1 MTMTRPASVLA
12 LLALLLA
19 TLTARATVLRPG
31 AQTLALG
38 NGVALAAPPSARP
51 TLAGARADYG
61 RLPLSFEPNRGQVS
75 NRQVRYLAHGA
86 GYSLYLTDR
95 NAIIAL
101 RGSAHRSVVTLQ
113 FQHTAGAPRFQTS
126 SPLPG
131 RVNYFLGNNPK
142 AWHTNIPTYARVS
155 EQQLYAGVSAVYYG
169 HAGRLEYDLVLQ
181 PGAHLPADALRIG
194 GAGKLH
200 LDRAGNLLLGESVR
214 LNAPSIYQLV
224 GGIRRAVD
232 GKYQLT
238 GHNQLGFRLG
248 QYDHRYPV
256 VIDPVLVYS
265 TYLGGSN
272 SEFATAIAVDGSGD
286 AYLAGYTASS
296 DFPTCPTKQPS
307 QTDAC
312 ASNSG
317 TTLQTTNKAGTNG
330 TAFVAKL
337 NSAGSALIYSTYL
350 GGGGGD
356 VATAIAV
363 DGSGDAYV
371 AGFTHS
377 TDFPT
382 CPTRQPAQTDACDPS
397 NTTTTLQTTLTGG
410 QNAFV
415 AKLNPTGSALLYS
428 TYLGGSSVAAAY
440 AIAVDSSGD
449 AYVAGATNSPD
460 FPTCPT
466 KQPSQTDACAS
477 SGGNTLQTTNK
488 GNNALV
494 AKLNSTGSALLYS
507 TYLGGSGSGGDF
519 AQAIAVD
526 SSGDAYVAGY
536 TASSDFPTCPTKQPS
551 QTDACASN
559 SGTTLQT
566 TLTGGQNAFVAKL
579 NPTGSA
585 LLYST
590 YLGGSQIDQA
600 NAIAVDGSGNA
611 YVAGFTSSTDFP
623 TCPTKQPSQTDA
635 CASSSGTTLQTTN
648 KAGTN
653 RTPFVT
659 ELNSA
664 GSALI
669 YSTYLGGSSGGFGNE
684 AYAIAVDSS
693 GDAYVAGDTTSTD
706 FPTCPTRQPNQ
717 TDACDAGNTTTTLQ
731 TTNKTNNGN
740 VTAFVA
746 KLSPASG
753 VTAARVSRFTVS
765 HHGRTLLFRWRMAL
779 QSGVLGFDLF
789 AGQHR
794 LNAHT
799 IPAHRAAAYRFSTG
813 RRGDAPFTLHVLLA
827 GGGQVTLSI

>member
-1 MTMTRPASVLA
+1 MTMTRPASLLA

-19 TLTARATVLRPG
+19 TLTARATVLRPAG
-31 AQTLALG
+31 QTLALG
-38 NGVALAAPPSARP
+38 HGVALAAPSARP

-95 NAIIAL
+95 SAIIAL
-101 RGSAHRSVVTLQ
+101 RGSTHRSVVTLQ

-169 HAGRLEYDLVLQ
+169 HAGQLEYDLVLQ

-200 LDRAGNLLLGESVR
+200 LDRAGNLLLGESVH

-286 AYLAGYTASS
+286 AYVAGYTASS

-312 ASNSG
+312 ASSSG
-317 TTLQTTNKAGTNG
+317 TTLQTTNKAGTNR
-330 TAFVAKL
+330 TPFVTEL

-350 GGGGGD
+350 GG
-356 VATAIAV
+356 
-363 DGSGDAYV
+363 
-371 AGFTHS
+371 
-377 TDFPT
+377 
-382 CPTRQPAQTDACDPS
+382 
-397 NTTTTLQTTLTGG
+397 
-410 QNAFV
+410 
-415 AKLNPTGSALLYS
+415 
-428 TYLGGSSVAAAY
+428 SSVDAAY

-449 AYVAGATNSPD
+449 AYVAGATGSPD

-488 GNNALV
+488 GNNAFV
-494 AKLNSTGSALLYS
+494 AKLNPTGSALLYS

-536 TASSDFPTCPTKQPS
+536 TDSTDFPTCPIKQAG
-551 QTDACASN
+551 QTDACNSSN
-559 SGTTLQT
+559 TTTTLQT
-566 TLTGGQNAFVAKL
+566 TLKGGANTFVAKL

-600 NAIAVDGSGNA
+600 NAIAVDGSGDA

-813 RRGDAPFTLHVLLA
+813 RRGHAPFTLHVLLA

>member
-286 AYLAGYTASS
+286 AYIAGYTASS

-330 TAFVAKL
+330 TAFVAK
-337 NSAGSALIYSTYL
+337 
-350 GGGGGD
+350 
-356 VATAIAV
+356 
-363 DGSGDAYV
+363 
-371 AGFTHS
+371 
-377 TDFPT
+377 
-382 CPTRQPAQTDACDPS
+382 
-397 NTTTTLQTTLTGG
+397 
-410 QNAFV
+410 
-415 AKLNPTGSALLYS
+415 
-428 TYLGGSSVAAAY
+428 
-440 AIAVDSSGD
+440 
-449 AYVAGATNSPD
+449 
-460 FPTCPT
+460 
-466 KQPSQTDACAS
+466 
-477 SGGNTLQTTNK
+477 
-488 GNNALV
+488 
-494 AKLNSTGSALLYS
+494 
-507 TYLGGSGSGGDF
+507 
-519 AQAIAVD
+519 
-526 SSGDAYVAGY
+526 
-536 TASSDFPTCPTKQPS
+536 
-551 QTDACASN
+551 
-559 SGTTLQT
+559 
-566 TLTGGQNAFVAKL
+566 
-579 NPTGSA
+579 
-585 LLYST
+585 
-590 YLGGSQIDQA
+590 
-600 NAIAVDGSGNA
+600 
-611 YVAGFTSSTDFP
+611 
-623 TCPTKQPSQTDA
+623 
-635 CASSSGTTLQTTN
+635 
-648 KAGTN
+648 
-653 RTPFVT
+653 
-659 ELNSA
+659 LNSA

>member
-95 NAIIAL
+95 SAIIAL
-101 RGSAHRSVVTLQ
+101 RGSTQRSVVTLQ
-113 FQHTAGAPRFQTS
+113 FQHTSGAPRFQAS
-126 SPLPG
+126 NPLPG
-131 RVNYFLGNNPK
+131 RVNYFLGNTPNR
-142 AWHTNIPTYARVS
+142 WHTNIPTYARVS
-155 EQQLYAGVSAVYYG
+155 EQQLYPGVSAVYYG

-286 AYLAGYTASS
+286 AY
-296 DFPTCPTKQPS
+296 
-307 QTDAC
+307 
-312 ASNSG
+312 
-317 TTLQTTNKAGTNG
+317 
-330 TAFVAKL
+330 
-337 NSAGSALIYSTYL
+337 I
-350 GGGGGD
+350 
-356 VATAIAV
+356 
-363 DGSGDAYV
+363 
-371 AGFTHS
+371 
-377 TDFPT
+377 
-382 CPTRQPAQTDACDPS
+382 
-397 NTTTTLQTTLTGG
+397 
-410 QNAFV
+410 
-415 AKLNPTGSALLYS
+415 
-428 TYLGGSSVAAAY
+428 
-440 AIAVDSSGD
+440 
-449 AYVAGATNSPD
+449 
-460 FPTCPT
+460 
-466 KQPSQTDACAS
+466 
-477 SGGNTLQTTNK
+477 
-488 GNNALV
+488 
-494 AKLNSTGSALLYS
+494 
-507 TYLGGSGSGGDF
+507 
-519 AQAIAVD
+519 
-526 SSGDAYVAGY
+526 AGY